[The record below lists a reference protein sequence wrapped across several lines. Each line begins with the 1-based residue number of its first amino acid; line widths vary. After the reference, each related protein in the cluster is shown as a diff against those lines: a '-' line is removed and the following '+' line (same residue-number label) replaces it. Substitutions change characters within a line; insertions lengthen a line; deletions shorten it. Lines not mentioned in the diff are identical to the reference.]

1 MKFKTFLFV
10 ISFVVPECFSQD
22 SQKCQNQ
29 VIDNDKGPNIDWTN
43 HLIKL
48 ENESDDRPVNLVFK
62 YTGELSVTFSDEP
75 EFGAKYID
83 IVAENNQLSFKSND
97 NYTKIE
103 EDPNIQSY
111 VIGNTISF
119 QRKFTLNC
127 DAEQDILNLLI
138 NIKDTNNHD
147 PTFAKTSYS
156 YEMPMPLIPNI
167 DLTGFGDDII
177 VTDYDFTNDNV
188 AFTIDNTAFEVTTK
202 HNNGSNSYT
211 AVVKV
216 KSYTY
221 LSKDTQL
228 TLTATDSGE
237 PPRSSSTT
245 IQIKI
250 DESNSLPDIP
260 SVPEA
265 SYQFDYAIGD
275 DKKPELTPLGADI
288 IVTASDSSKLT
299 VKLESS
305 DIAPDDY
312 FTVELDKNSQKVTIK
327 PTDKVIEASP
337 NPVLVLTLVLTLNG
351 KEKDSSKT
359 AILVNLPTEKI
370 ITIPQFGQAY
380 YEAQYIVNDDKDTVE
395 LSTDITVSENA
406 EVTLVDDEKH
416 FSISKVGDKWQV
428 TVLADLDSSD
438 LKKGDIPLELQATVV
453 VDKESYVGFATLIV
467 NLPQVDL
474 RFTKPYYTATYTVSE
489 GDALDTLAV
498 DGDIALTSPS
508 GDVTVELVDN
518 QDYFT
523 LSYIASSGT
532 CTVEV
537 KADLDQPT
545 LHKGGDLI
553 VNFKAT
559 LNGVEELGALV
570 ITLPDVVDAKFV
582 DSNYVANYVI
592 TTDGVTVNINGAPI
606 SVKPP
611 KPSSQDITVS
621 FKQVNDNFKIVKN
634 VDQYLISVT
643 TPLNASDLLT
653 REPKVFTLQTNT
665 VPVATSTLVIE
676 LPDVRPKFT
685 KTSYDATYKVD
696 AAGSAT
702 VELKDTIELI
712 TILTPK
718 LTFTGSFGDHFSFDP
733 DKDPQISV
741 TTNLD
746 EDVVKTNPEILLTLQ
761 ATIEGSSETETTIIV
776 LKLPN
781 DGTTDTLQFEQ
792 PSYVFSYK
800 TGQDKPY
807 IDNGGQSISLVKVH
821 TDAEITITG
830 TFSENFELSGTDNQF
845 SLGIKT
851 PLNQTVLDTEPDI
864 LLVLDASLAGL
875 DDGFATILLHLPEK
889 KSPNGPKF
897 AQAFFTANYELGAD
911 RHDKVTIDGKAISL
925 ADGTT
930 EANIEPVGTNSEH
943 FKIEK
948 KSDGSGYEL
957 SLVSNLDDS
966 VLIGEADVVLTLKAT
981 LGGDVGEG
989 TLVVKLPKK
998 TAPASFKQPN
1008 YVAKYNMD
1016 TDPHTIDMDGIELE
1030 GDYLDDTVI
1039 TLKVD
1044 DGLEDYFTIND
1055 KSPYKIALT
1064 KNLDDTVLNSQHEVV
1079 VTVVATLD
1087 KTSTT
1092 TSVIVTIPDLPTP
1105 PNFKA
1110 SVYYGKYDSDKK
1122 VVTLD
1127 DPIETDAK
1135 DSSIVHITAEKPYD
1149 TNFAVEYDKTN
1160 GFAVKVT
1167 QPLDDETVQNNNEI
1181 FVVFDATVDR
1191 AVAHTSAT
1199 LVLKMP
1205 TELNQIVPKFS
1216 EAFYNAQ
1223 LDEKTVTIK
1232 SPITITSDKAGD
1244 TQVEVIDDYKEYF
1257 GAEFDGTS
1265 WQLTVVK
1272 ELETALTEIV
1282 VTLEASLPGD
1292 DIKTTTTVIMALP
1305 DHGLTPSPK
1314 FTVPLYEAEYVD
1326 DEPPSLKITDPITLQ
1341 AGFKDATVTVGS
1353 NDYQQYFKLAQN
1365 KDNALQ
1371 WDISLSKPLTDDIL
1385 KNNAQLVVTLKADLE
1400 NSEGPE
1406 FATLVIKL
1414 PAQSQETVSFGE
1426 SYYTADYTVE
1436 KDKDKI
1442 NSSEITVSEGA
1453 TVTVIKEYTDY
1464 FGVSCADKKCV
1475 LTVKKNLEDDVLNTK
1490 NEIIVVLQA
1499 TKTDVAE
1506 KPTVPVIVS
1515 LPLQDSIE
1523 APKFEQIVYTA
1534 DYDKESST
1542 ISANSIKFKDTE
1554 TKGITVAID
1563 PTSDYKN
1570 NFKVTSKTDH
1580 WEVEVSQALD
1590 VSGKVS
1596 ISFILQATKE
1606 GVQTM
1611 GEAVFVVNLPAN
1623 EDTSVV
1629 EFSRVTYT
1637 GKYNVKDTTDEV
1649 VLEQN
1654 IQIKGIS
1661 DTSKAKLIIEGGSN
1675 KDNFEIKASEEQK
1688 DQWII
1693 GVKTDLPNEILDT
1706 ETSIVLTLQ
1715 ATVNETSSSGEVGV
1729 VINLPKAYT
1738 PTSFYFTSTSYTAD
1752 YEIKNNSPELKVD
1765 SKISIE
1771 NDPDSTA
1778 TTVKLSG
1785 DFAKYFAADYSKGI
1799 VTITLSKAIPNEIVE
1814 KQSALP
1820 VTIEAAKKDNQVA
1833 RAVLVVRLPKETSQN
1848 DDDDSSDDQTGLIA
1862 AVAVLAVLLVAS
1874 LVGSAVFYYFKFKTA
1889 KNYSNMSDSPRPSE
1903 RFRKNSAGLDTKHK
1917 FEHATRRPTG
1927 VIKYPLKDDESTDCV
1942 EEPISE
1948 KRKSVQFDVI
1958 HIDELEIE
1966 PEKTDDEDNENVYEN
1981 VDSDSDHRRNSE
1993 A

>member
-508 GDVTVELVDN
+508 GDVTVELVD
-518 QDYFT
+518 
-523 LSYIASSGT
+523 
-532 CTVEV
+532 
-537 KADLDQPT
+537 
-545 LHKGGDLI
+545 
-553 VNFKAT
+553 
-559 LNGVEELGALV
+559 
-570 ITLPDVVDAKFV
+570 
-582 DSNYVANYVI
+582 
-592 TTDGVTVNINGAPI
+592 
-606 SVKPP
+606 
-611 KPSSQDITVS
+611 
-621 FKQVNDNFKIVKN
+621 
-634 VDQYLISVT
+634 
-643 TPLNASDLLT
+643 
-653 REPKVFTLQTNT
+653 
-665 VPVATSTLVIE
+665 
-676 LPDVRPKFT
+676 
-685 KTSYDATYKVD
+685 
-696 AAGSAT
+696 
-702 VELKDTIELI
+702 
-712 TILTPK
+712 
-718 LTFTGSFGDHFSFDP
+718 
-733 DKDPQISV
+733 
-741 TTNLD
+741 
-746 EDVVKTNPEILLTLQ
+746 
-761 ATIEGSSETETTIIV
+761 
-776 LKLPN
+776 
-781 DGTTDTLQFEQ
+781 
-792 PSYVFSYK
+792 
-800 TGQDKPY
+800 
-807 IDNGGQSISLVKVH
+807 
-821 TDAEITITG
+821 
-830 TFSENFELSGTDNQF
+830 
-845 SLGIKT
+845 
-851 PLNQTVLDTEPDI
+851 
-864 LLVLDASLAGL
+864 
-875 DDGFATILLHLPEK
+875 
-889 KSPNGPKF
+889 
-897 AQAFFTANYELGAD
+897 
-911 RHDKVTIDGKAISL
+911 
-925 ADGTT
+925 
-930 EANIEPVGTNSEH
+930 TNSEH